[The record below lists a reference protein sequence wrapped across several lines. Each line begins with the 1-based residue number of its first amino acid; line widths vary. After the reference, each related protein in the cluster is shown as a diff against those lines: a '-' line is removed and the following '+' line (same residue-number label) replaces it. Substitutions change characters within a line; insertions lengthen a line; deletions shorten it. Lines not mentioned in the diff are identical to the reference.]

1 MLKRTLRVTGL
12 VLLLIAA
19 ATVVS
24 ADVVTLKNGQ
34 VHKGE
39 IIAEED
45 GRLQIK
51 LDNSGVR
58 LWFPSDQI
66 ASREKASPAEAEGKE
81 KNKVAKP
88 SVDAPIGLDNDAA
101 KAREMLDK
109 IRQEQ
114 ESSPPEFK
122 NSTRRSKA
130 KGSSKNQGAKKVKKK
145 AHKPVDVPALI
156 QTLRKGKSV
165 VKGKPLYKVRN
176 ACIAIG
182 KNGVDEA
189 IPDLIQCLDH
199 KSQLIQD
206 AANDALKKITEE
218 DFGFQSGHPRNVRL
232 DAIKRWKDW
241 HKNINK
247 EEATKQ
253 LKSLF

>member
-1 MLKRTLRVTGL
+1 MLKRTLCVTGL
-12 VLLLIAA
+12 ALLLIAA

-66 ASREKASPAEAEGKE
+66 ASREKASPAEAEEKE
-81 KNKVAKP
+81 ENKVAKP
-88 SVDAPIGLDNDAA
+88 SVGEPIGLDGDAA

-114 ESSPPEFK
+114 DNNPQKILNKSG
-122 NSTRRSKA
+122 RGRA
-130 KGSSKNQGAKKVKKK
+130 KGSSKNQGAKKGKKK

-156 QTLRKGKSV
+156 QTLRKGRSV
-165 VKGKPLYKVRN
+165 VKGKPLYKV
-176 ACIAIG
+176 
-182 KNGVDEA
+182 
-189 IPDLIQCLDH
+189 
-199 KSQLIQD
+199 
-206 AANDALKKITEE
+206 
-218 DFGFQSGHPRNVRL
+218 
-232 DAIKRWKDW
+232 
-241 HKNINK
+241 
-247 EEATKQ
+247 
-253 LKSLF
+253 